1 MQRSGGY
8 DPGMPKK
15 STIGPFRVEEQM
27 RAGLERMAAAEGED
41 VTVADVVRA
50 AIREYLARHL
60 PPEAES

>member
-1 MQRSGGY
+1 
-8 DPGMPKK
+8 MPKK

-41 VTVADVVRA
+41 VTVADVVRS

-60 PPEAES
+60 PPEAEG